1 MLAVIADASA
11 STKAAGLS
19 SSTGPAS
26 QTLSTSIEM
35 IVENC
40 VAEHESGSGEPT
52 LAAFNN
58 EHPVSR
64 IHRRSSCRPAAAAA
78 SRWNM
83 TTMELAWGAATAATA
98 SQLRPYPM
106 MRTFAAPGDAI
117 LPSTNPRPPVS
128 PQLPPHPGHTWPRLR
143 PAALWKQMVRPS
155 LQQPKDAAPGH
166 PTRTPRSP
174 MVQTTPRQTRPPRP
188 ASRSRLPA
196 TTTQGA
202 AATRNVA
209 DAHPGVG
216 PMRVVRTGS
225 AHMCR

>member
-1 MLAVIADASA
+1 
-11 STKAAGLS
+11 
-19 SSTGPAS
+19 
-26 QTLSTSIEM
+26 M
-35 IVENC
+35 IRRLL
-40 VAEHESGSGEPT
+40 GPT
-52 LAAFNN
+52 LLCC
-58 EHPVSR
+58 R
-64 IHRRSSCRPAAAAA
+64 IHRRTTCRQAKARNTI
-78 SRWNM
+78 S
-83 TTMELAWGAATAATA
+83 MESLPWRATAVPS
-98 SQLRPYPM
+98 SQLWAYPM

-128 PQLPPHPGHTWPRLR
+128 PQLPKHAGHMWPRLRR

-216 PMRVVRTGS
+216 PMRVGRTGS